1 MICVSTIR
9 SMKTRS
15 SLDYLNTCAPEVFC
29 AVLADIWEHAPWVA
43 RGVAGQRPFATVET
57 LHTAMVG
64 VVAGQNEPAR
74 VAFYAGHPEL
84 AGADARRGTM
94 TDASIAEQ
102 GTLSLAQLDTH
113 EADRWN
119 ALNRAYRTR
128 FGFPFIL
135 CIRRHTR
142 ESALQAFEQRLEH
155 DRAAELVTTLGEIAA
170 ITRLRLDRL
179 LSADLSDV
187 SDVSDVSHPAHH
199 GEAIPS

>member
-1 MICVSTIR
+1 MICVPKIR
-9 SMKTRS
+9 SMTTRS
-15 SLDYLNTCAPEVFC
+15 SLEYLNTCTPEVFC

-43 RGVAGQRPFATVET
+43 HGVVGQRPFATVEA

-64 VVAGQNEPAR
+64 VVAGRDEPAR
-74 VAFYAGHPEL
+74 VAFFAGHPEL
-84 AGADARRGTM
+84 AGEDARRGTM

-113 EADRWN
+113 EAERWS
-119 ALNRAYRTR
+119 ALNQAYRAR

-155 DRAAELVTTLGEIAA
+155 DRATELTTTLCEIAA
-170 ITRLRLDRL
+170 ITRLRLERL
-179 LSADLSDV
+179 
-187 SDVSDVSHPAHH
+187 VSDVSHAASH
-199 GEAIPS
+199 GESIPS